1 MRAHIVSLILIHV
14 GVGQR
19 CRATDVESP
28 AILPTTSTRNV
39 PAGRWMEA
47 QEQFKRRAHISS
59 LIIVHVGV
67 GQRCRARNGESPALP
82 AARARSV
89 SIGAMERYTWVRLSG
104 KLTNCH
110 NAHSTGQHSSVGRW
124 MEFQGYFKWRA
135 HLVSLI
141 SVHVGVGQHRRA
153 RDVESPA
160 LPTMST
166 RNVPSGRWMNVQG
179 KGQDASTHLQRCCHG
194 YHSLQS

>member
-1 MRAHIVSLILIHV
+1 MNIAAFKVSHSVPGI
-14 GVGQR
+14 
-19 CRATDVESP
+19 D
-28 AILPTTSTRNV
+28 TT
-39 PAGRWMEA
+39 
-47 QEQFKRRAHISS
+47 
-59 LIIVHVGV
+59 
-67 GQRCRARNGESPALP
+67 ALR
-82 AARARSV
+82 AARARSS

-141 SVHVGVGQHRRA
+141 SVHVGVGQHCRA

-166 RNVPSGRWMNVQG
+166 RNVPAGRWRKRRRRFKKRTHRRSVVVMDITAFKVSHSVSIDR
-179 KGQDASTHLQRCCHG
+179 DATALPVAKARSVPNGALK
-194 YHSLQS
+194 